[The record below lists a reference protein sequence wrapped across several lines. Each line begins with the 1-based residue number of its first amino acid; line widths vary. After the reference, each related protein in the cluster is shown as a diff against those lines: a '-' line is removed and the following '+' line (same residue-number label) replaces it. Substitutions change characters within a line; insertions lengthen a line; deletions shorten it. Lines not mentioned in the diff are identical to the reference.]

1 MAERI
6 EANRGDVAEG
16 VMGAALTAKF
26 IKRQLGQTVENL
38 PQVNTADV
46 DAVLSKFFRS
56 GGTYSKTV
64 RDVPKP
70 IDIPFQEGIDSVTG
84 GAAFT
89 TETVVNVVRELMFSD
104 KVIFKLTLP
113 QKAMDFLSK
122 QSNRTRVRDI
132 YERAVKYANSD
143 SIFIREANRLATNA
157 KNDKILVDA
166 DGVSN
171 QLQTKV
177 DIGLYANGR
186 KIGKQ
191 ISLKTDKGKQF
202 AQVKGFGIAEFDKLF
217 ADNLGII
224 VDGNVKTAVNNY
236 IKEFNVTD
244 AFSFRAQTSKDVTG
258 SVWGTKLKKA
268 ATIYYQGAEKVI
280 KTQIDAL
287 GFRRKLAATIRYGAT
302 RGDDDIQ
309 LVKLAGAQGGYVQR
323 TFDPE
328 FETAI
333 ENADLEVVSNFT
345 DNPTIKINS
354 NNKLLVQ
361 FRARVDADK
370 RATGYRIKLRQVLE
384 AGTGLF
390 YL

>member
-1 MAERI
+1 MAKI
-6 EANRGDVAEG
+6 SANRGDIAEG
-16 VMGAALTAKF
+16 IMGAALTAKF
-26 IKRQLGQTVENL
+26 IKRQLGQTVNDL
-38 PQVNTADV
+38 PQVNATDV
-46 DAVLSKFFRS
+46 DAVLAKFFRS

-70 IDIPFQEGIDSVTG
+70 FDFIPPDFPGDRIE
-84 GAAFT
+84 T
-89 TETVVNVVRELMFSD
+89 TVNIVRELMFSD
-104 KVIFKLTLP
+104 KVVFKLTLP
-113 QKAMDFLSK
+113 QPAMDFLSK
-122 QSNRTRVRDI
+122 QSNRTQVRDI
-132 YERAVKYANSD
+132 FERAIRYANND
-143 SIFIREANRLATNA
+143 PTFIREANRLPTNA

-171 QLQTKV
+171 QLETKV
-177 DIGLYANGR
+177 DIGLFANGR

-191 ISLKTDKGKQF
+191 ISLKTDKGRQF

-217 ADNLGII
+217 ADNMGII
-224 VDGNVKTAVNNY
+224 VDGSVKKAVNDY

-258 SVWGTKLKKA
+258 SVWASKLKKA
-268 ATIYYQGAEKVI
+268 ATIYYKGAEKII
-280 KTQIDAL
+280 KTQIDAID
-287 GFRRKLAATIRYGAT
+287 FRRKLANTIRVGAT
-302 RGDDDIQ
+302 RGDEDIQ
-309 LVKLAGAQGGYVQR
+309 LVKFAGAQGAYSER
-323 TFDPE
+323 TFGPE
-328 FETAI
+328 FEDAI
-333 ENADLEVVSNFT
+333 ENADLSVVSNFT

-370 RATGYRIKLRQVLE
+370 RANGYRIKLRQVLE

>member
-1 MAERI
+1 MAKI
-6 EANRGDVAEG
+6 SANRGDIAEG
-16 VMGAALTAKF
+16 IMGAALTAKF
-26 IKRQLGQTVENL
+26 IKRESGQTVSDS
-38 PQVNTADV
+38 PQVNATDV
-46 DAVLSKFFRS
+46 DAVLAKFFRS
-56 GGTYSKTV
+56 GGTYKKTV

-70 IDIPFQEGIDSVTG
+70 YEYIPSNAPGDKIE
-84 GAAFT
+84 T
-89 TETVVNVVRELMFSD
+89 TVNIIRELTFSD
-104 KVIFKLTLP
+104 KIVFKLTLP
-113 QKAMDFLSK
+113 QAAMDFLSK
-122 QSNRTRVRDI
+122 QSNRTQVRDI
-132 YERAVKYANSD
+132 FERAIRYANGD
-143 SIFIREANRLATNA
+143 PTFIREANRLATNA

-171 QLQTKV
+171 QLETKV

-191 ISLKTDKGKQF
+191 ISLKTESGRQF
-202 AQVKGFGIAEFDKLF
+202 DQVIGFGIAEFDKLF
-217 ADNLGII
+217 ADNMGII
-224 VDGNVKTAVNNY
+224 VDGKVKNEVNNF

-258 SVWGTKLKKA
+258 SVWATKLKKA
-268 ATIYYQGAEKVI
+268 ATIYYKGAEKVI

-287 GFRRKLAATIRYGAT
+287 GFRRKLANTIRVGAT
-302 RGDDDIQ
+302 RGDEDIQ
-309 LVKLAGAQGGYVQR
+309 LVKFAGAQGSYSER
-323 TFDPE
+323 TFGPE
-328 FETAI
+328 FEDAI
-333 ENADLEVVSNFT
+333 ENADLSVVSNFT

-370 RATGYRIKLRQVLE
+370 RANGYRIKLRQVLE

>member
-1 MAERI
+1 MAKI
-6 EANRGDVAEG
+6 SANRGDIAEG
-16 VMGAALTAKF
+16 IMGAALTAKF
-26 IKRQLGQTVENL
+26 IKRQLGQTIRDL
-38 PQVNTADV
+38 PQVNATDV
-46 DAVLSKFFRS
+46 DAVLAKFFRS

-70 IDIPFQEGIDSVTG
+70 FDFIPPDFPGDRIE
-84 GAAFT
+84 T
-89 TETVVNVVRELMFSD
+89 TVNIVRELMFSD
-104 KVIFKLTLP
+104 KVVFKLTLP
-113 QKAMDFLSK
+113 QPAMDFLSK
-122 QSNRTRVRDI
+122 QSNRTQVRDI
-132 YERAVKYANSD
+132 FERAIRYANND
-143 SIFIREANRLATNA
+143 PTFIREANRLATNA

-171 QLQTKV
+171 QIETKV
-177 DIGLYANGR
+177 DIGLFANGR

-191 ISLKTDKGKQF
+191 ISLKTDKGRQF

-217 ADNLGII
+217 ADNMGII
-224 VDGNVKTAVNNY
+224 VDGSVKNAVNNY

-258 SVWGTKLKKA
+258 SVWATKLKKA
-268 ATIYYQGAEKVI
+268 ATIYYKGAEKII
-280 KTQIDAL
+280 KTQINAL
-287 GFRRKLAATIRYGAT
+287 DFRRKLANTIRVGAT
-302 RGDDDIQ
+302 RGDEDIQ
-309 LVKLAGAQGGYVQR
+309 LVKFAGAQGAYSER
-323 TFDPE
+323 TFGPE
-328 FETAI
+328 FEDAI
-333 ENADLEVVSNFT
+333 ENADLSVVSNFT

-370 RATGYRIKLRQVLE
+370 RANGYRIKLRQVLE

>member
-1 MAERI
+1 MAKI
-6 EANRGDVAEG
+6 SANRGDIAEG
-16 VMGAALTAKF
+16 IMGAALTAKF
-26 IKRQLGQTVENL
+26 IKRSLGQTVDNL
-38 PQVNTADV
+38 PQVNATDI
-46 DAVLSKFFRS
+46 DAVLAKFFRS

-70 IDIPFQEGIDSVTG
+70 IEIPFQEGIDSVTG

-104 KVIFKLTLP
+104 KVVFKLTLP
-113 QKAMDFLSK
+113 QAAMDFLSK
-122 QSNRTRVRDI
+122 QSNRTQVRDI
-132 YERAVKYANSD
+132 FERAVRYANSD
-143 SIFIREANRLATNA
+143 PTFIREANRLATNA

-177 DIGLYANGR
+177 DIGLFANGR

-191 ISLKTDKGKQF
+191 ISLKTESGRQF
-202 AQVKGFGIAEFDKLF
+202 DQVIGFGIAEFDKLF
-217 ADNLGII
+217 ADNMGII
-224 VDGNVKTAVNNY
+224 VDGNVKNAVNNY
-236 IKEFNVTD
+236 IKQFNVTD

-258 SVWGTKLKKA
+258 SVWATKLKKA
-268 ATIYYQGAEKVI
+268 ATIYYKGAEKRI
-280 KTQIDAL
+280 KTQINAL
-287 GFRRKLAATIRYGAT
+287 GFRRKLANTIRVGAT
-302 RGDDDIQ
+302 RGDEDIQ
-309 LVKLAGAQGGYVQR
+309 LVKLAGAQGAYSER
-323 TFDPE
+323 TFGPE
-328 FETAI
+328 FEDAI
-333 ENADLEVVSNFT
+333 ENANLSLVSNFT

-354 NNKLLVQ
+354 NDKLLVQ

-370 RATGYRIKLRQVLE
+370 RANGYRIKLRQVLE

>member
-1 MAERI
+1 MAKI
-6 EANRGDVAEG
+6 SANRGDIAEG
-16 VMGAALTAKF
+16 IMGAALTAKF
-26 IKRQLGQTVENL
+26 IKRQLGQTIRDL
-38 PQVNTADV
+38 PQVNATDV
-46 DAVLSKFFRS
+46 DAVLAKFFRS

-70 IDIPFQEGIDSVTG
+70 FDFIPPDFPGDRIE
-84 GAAFT
+84 T
-89 TETVVNVVRELMFSD
+89 TVNIVRELMFSD

-113 QKAMDFLSK
+113 QAAMDFLSK
-122 QSNRTRVRDI
+122 QSNRTQVRDI
-132 YERAVKYANSD
+132 FERAIRYANND
-143 SIFIREANRLATNA
+143 PTFIREANRLATNA

-171 QLQTKV
+171 QLETKV

-191 ISLKTDKGKQF
+191 ISLKTESGRQF
-202 AQVKGFGIAEFDKLF
+202 DQVIGFGIAEFDKLF
-217 ADNLGII
+217 DNNMGII
-224 VDGNVKTAVNNY
+224 VDGSVKNEVNNY
-236 IKEFNVTD
+236 IKQFNVTD

-258 SVWGTKLKKA
+258 SVWATKLKKA
-268 ATIYYQGAEKVI
+268 ATIYYKGAEKVI

-287 GFRRKLAATIRYGAT
+287 NFRRKLANTIRVGAT
-302 RGDDDIQ
+302 RGDQDIQ
-309 LVKLAGAQGGYVQR
+309 LVKFAGAQGSYSER
-323 TFDPE
+323 TFGPE
-328 FETAI
+328 FEDAI
-333 ENADLEVVSNFT
+333 ENADLSVVSNFT

-370 RATGYRIKLRQVLE
+370 RANGYRIKLRQVLE

>member
-1 MAERI
+1 MAKI
-6 EANRGDVAEG
+6 SANRGDIAEG
-16 VMGAALTAKF
+16 IMGAALTAKF
-26 IKRQLGQTVENL
+26 IKRQLGQTVRDL
-38 PQVNTADV
+38 PQVNTTDV
-46 DAVLSKFFRS
+46 DAVLAKFFRS

-70 IDIPFQEGIDSVTG
+70 FDFIPPDFPGDKIE
-84 GAAFT
+84 T
-89 TETVVNVVRELMFSD
+89 TVNIIRELMFSD

-113 QKAMDFLSK
+113 QAAMDFLSK
-122 QSNRTRVRDI
+122 QSNRTQVRDI
-132 YERAVKYANSD
+132 FERAIRYANND
-143 SIFIREANRLATNA
+143 PTFIREANRLATNA

-171 QLQTKV
+171 QLETKV

-191 ISLKTDKGKQF
+191 ISLKTESGRQF
-202 AQVKGFGIAEFDKLF
+202 DQVIGFGIAEFDKLF
-217 ADNLGII
+217 DNNMGII
-224 VDGNVKTAVNNY
+224 VDGSVKNAVNDY
-236 IKEFNVTD
+236 IKQFNVTD

-258 SVWGTKLKKA
+258 SVWASKLKKA
-268 ATIYYQGAEKVI
+268 ATIYYKGAEKII
-280 KTQIDAL
+280 KTQIDAID
-287 GFRRKLAATIRYGAT
+287 FRRKLANTIRVGAT
-302 RGDDDIQ
+302 RGDEDIQ
-309 LVKLAGAQGGYVQR
+309 LVKFAGAQGAYSER
-323 TFDPE
+323 TFGPE
-328 FETAI
+328 FEDAI
-333 ENADLEVVSNFT
+333 ENADLSVVSNFT

-370 RATGYRIKLRQVLE
+370 RANGYRLKLRQVLE

>member
-1 MAERI
+1 MAKI
-6 EANRGDVAEG
+6 SANRGDIAEG
-16 VMGAALTAKF
+16 IMGAALTAKF
-26 IKRQLGQTVENL
+26 IKRESGQTVSDS
-38 PQVNTADV
+38 PQVNATDV
-46 DAVLSKFFRS
+46 DAVLAKFFRS
-56 GGTYSKTV
+56 GGTYKKTV

-70 IDIPFQEGIDSVTG
+70 YEFIPSNFPGDKIE
-84 GAAFT
+84 T
-89 TETVVNVVRELMFSD
+89 TVNILRELQFSD
-104 KVIFKLTLP
+104 KVVFKLTLP
-113 QKAMDFLSK
+113 QPAMDFLSK
-122 QSNRTRVRDI
+122 QSNRTQVRDI
-132 YERAVKYANSD
+132 FERAIRYANND
-143 SIFIREANRLATNA
+143 PTFIREANRLATNA

-171 QLQTKV
+171 QLETKV

-186 KIGKQ
+186 KIGQQ
-191 ISLKTDKGKQF
+191 ISLKTDKGRQF

-217 ADNLGII
+217 ADNMGII
-224 VDGNVKTAVNNY
+224 VDGKVKNEVNNF

-268 ATIYYQGAEKVI
+268 AKIYYQGAEKVI
-280 KTQIDAL
+280 KTQINAL
-287 GFRRKLAATIRYGAT
+287 SFRRKLAATIRYGAT

-323 TFDPE
+323 TFGPE
-328 FETAI
+328 FEDAI
-333 ENADLEVVSNFT
+333 ENADLSVVSNFT

-361 FRARVDADK
+361 FRARVDADQ
-370 RATGYRIKLRQVLE
+370 RADGYKILLRQLLE
-384 AGTGLF
+384 AGTGFF